1 MWGCSFKARNNRS
14 IISPFELL
22 LQSKKQKSGGKKK
35 TKKKQVH
42 LVLSFPLSLKKKT
55 CRKGEEERKGN
66 PKKKIPPSFDALRRR
81 WCLVSSREGKK
92 TRIATTREDKNNK
105 NKNNNDDARHRHRN
119 ENERN
124 GKHHLFIFFFF
135 FSRLI
140 YPGKSRKKKGV
151 TSDSGKGLGV
161 FGARIARG

>member
-1 MWGCSFKARNNRS
+1 MQW
-14 IISPFELL
+14 
-22 LQSKKQKSGGKKK
+22 GGKAYTYEMPWEGKGGVYDMLWGGE
-35 TKKKQVH
+35 TEGE
-42 LVLSFPLSLKKKT
+42 PE
-55 CRKGEEERKGN
+55 GEEERKGN

-124 GKHHLFIFFFF
+124 GKHHLIIFFFF

-161 FGARIARG
+161 FGARIARGPSACSPSTGPGCARAPRGSPPH

>member
-1 MWGCSFKARNNRS
+1 MWVFLQSSKQS
-14 IISPFELL
+14 IDHLL
-22 LQSKKQKSGGKKK
+22 LNFSSNPKNKKAGKKK
-35 TKKKQVH
+35 TKKKTGPSRPFFPS
-42 LVLSFPLSLKKKT
+42 LSKKT